1 MGVGGWP
8 FFLALVSGS
17 LVALTVDTT
26 LLIADSVEDSAE
38 KVEGPGFSVTKV
50 ESLGETRDGDVT
62 NDDKTSTLS
71 GLLAG
76 LPALAGTQRLAAS
89 LRQKFVT
96 SSEVGEVKDIVW
108 DKLQEPKSQRT
119 LILVIVSIA
128 LLLDNMLYMVI
139 VPIIPDYLKYV
150 GAFDEDETVSMNT
163 TGPPSHH
170 GQDSATGVLFASKA
184 IVQLM
189 VNPFSGALIDRIG
202 YDIPMMI
209 GLCIMFLSTA
219 VFACGRSYSV
229 LFFARSLQG
238 VGSAFADTSG
248 LAMIA
253 DRFTEEAERSKALGI
268 ALAFISFGCLVAP
281 PFGGAL
287 YQFAGKEMP
296 FLILAFVSLADGFML
311 LLVMKPIKEQLREL
325 NEMHTRERVAT
336 VPIWRLFMDPY
347 IAVCAGALMM
357 SNVALAFLEPT
368 ISLWMEDHITK
379 DNWKMG
385 MIWLPAFFPHVFG
398 VMITVKMA
406 KQYPQYQWL
415 MAAGGLA
422 LEGLCCF
429 IIPFST
435 SYKFLMIPICG
446 ICFGIALIDTALLPT
461 LGYLVDVR
469 YVSVYGSIYAI
480 ADISYSIAYAVG
492 PIIAGGVV
500 EAIGFTALN
509 VGIAFSNLLYAPVLY
524 YLRHIYDFKPFQDE
538 ANVLMQ
544 DPPDKEYQTYVLQE
558 QRPVYGDVG
567 NHLTQSRMETN
578 VDQDMD
584 VPYQA
589 GYVEESSTVH
599 QEPSNYG
606 QATYDQQYNQGY
618 NQQSNYGQNY
628 GQRPHFN
635 NEVKPNETVSA
646 DVNPFRRAAEPEQRE
661 EKNVAEGYLVL
672 QISLHDRLPVLP
684 ITVKRVASLS
694 LILFF
699 YHSNDQ
705 FYELVNCQRL
715 RELDENEF

>member
-1 MGVGGWP
+1 ME
-8 FFLALVSGS
+8 F
-17 LVALTVDTT
+17 
-26 LLIADSVEDSAE
+26 
-38 KVEGPGFSVTKV
+38 
-50 ESLGETRDGDVT
+50 GELKEIIWT
-62 NDDKTSTLS
+62 
-71 GLLAG
+71 
-76 LPALAGTQRLAAS
+76 
-89 LRQKFVT
+89 
-96 SSEVGEVKDIVW
+96 
-108 DKLQEPKSQRT
+108 KLQEPKAQRK
-119 LILVIVSIA
+119 LILIIVCIA

-139 VPIIPDYLKYV
+139 VPIIPDYLQYV
-150 GAFDEDETVSMNT
+150 GAFGPVEDTGNMS
-163 TGPPSHH
+163 GPPTHH
-170 GQDSATGVLFASKA
+170 GQDSATGMLFASKA
-184 IVQLM
+184 MVQLM

-209 GLCIMFLSTA
+209 GLCIMFLSTS
-219 VFACGRSYSV
+219 VFACGKSYGV

-238 VGSAFADTSG
+238 VGSAFADTAG

-253 DRFTEEAERSKALGI
+253 DRFTEENERSKALGI

-287 YQFAGKEMP
+287 YQFAGKEVP

-311 LLVMKPIKEQLREL
+311 LLVMKPIKEQLQDRHHESKS
-325 NEMHTRERVAT
+325 TI
-336 VPIWRLFMDPY
+336 PIWRLLMDPY

-368 ISLWMEDHITK
+368 ISLWMEDTMTH
-379 DNWKMG
+379 DNWKIG

-406 KQYPQYQWL
+406 RQYPQYQWL

-429 IIPFST
+429 IIPFAN
-435 SYKFLMIPICG
+435 SYKVLMIPLCG

-480 ADISYSIAYAVG
+480 ADISYSVAYAVG

-509 VGIAFSNLLYAPVLY
+509 IGIAFSNLLYAPMLY

-558 QRPVYGDVG
+558 QRPITGEIG
-567 NHLTQSRMETN
+567 NHLNQTRMETN
-578 VDQDMD
+578 IDQGYDQNYQTMQHTGYD
-584 VPYQA
+584 QHAGYGAQNANAMGYNQPPSHEQPPVYNQQA
-589 GYVEESSTVH
+589 GYGQQRNYPADHV
-599 QEPSNYG
+599 QEQRGP
-606 QATYDQQYNQGY
+606 QG
-618 NQQSNYGQNY
+618 
-628 GQRPHFN
+628 
-635 NEVKPNETVSA
+635 V
-646 DVNPFRRAAEPEQRE
+646 DVNPFRRPDVDQQRP
-661 EKNVAEGYLVL
+661 AG
-672 QISLHDRLPVLP
+672 D
-684 ITVKRVASLS
+684 
-694 LILFF
+694 
-699 YHSNDQ
+699 SNPFRQ
-705 FYELVNCQRL
+705 GMY
-715 RELDENEF
+715 

>member
-1 MGVGGWP
+1 ME
-8 FFLALVSGS
+8 F
-17 LVALTVDTT
+17 
-26 LLIADSVEDSAE
+26 
-38 KVEGPGFSVTKV
+38 
-50 ESLGETRDGDVT
+50 GELKEIIWT
-62 NDDKTSTLS
+62 
-71 GLLAG
+71 
-76 LPALAGTQRLAAS
+76 
-89 LRQKFVT
+89 
-96 SSEVGEVKDIVW
+96 
-108 DKLQEPKSQRT
+108 KLQEPKAQRK
-119 LILVIVSIA
+119 LILIIVCIA

-150 GAFDEDETVSMNT
+150 GAFGIVEEAVNA
-163 TGPPSHH
+163 TGGSSHP

-209 GLCIMFLSTA
+209 GLCIMFLSTS
-219 VFACGRSYSV
+219 VFACGKSYGV

-238 VGSAFADTSG
+238 VGSAFADTAG

-253 DRFTEEAERSKALGI
+253 DRFTEEAERTKALGI

-287 YQFAGKEMP
+287 YQFAGKEVP

-311 LLVMKPIKEQLREL
+311 LLVMKPIKEQIMRHYEPKS
-325 NEMHTRERVAT
+325 TI
-336 VPIWRLFMDPY
+336 PIWRLLMDPY

-368 ISLWMEDHITK
+368 ISLWMEDTMTH
-379 DNWKMG
+379 DNWKIG
-385 MIWLPAFFPHVFG
+385 MIWLPAFFPHVIG
-398 VMITVKMA
+398 VVVTVRMA

-429 IIPFST
+429 IIPFSS
-435 SYKFLMIPICG
+435 SYKVLMIPLCG

-480 ADISYSIAYAVG
+480 ADISYSVAYAVG

-538 ANVLMQ
+538 ANILMQ
-544 DPPDKEYQTYVLQE
+544 DPPSKEYQTYVLQE
-558 QRPVYGDVG
+558 QRPITGEIG
-567 NHLTQSRMETN
+567 NHLNQTRMETN
-578 VDQDMD
+578 VDQGYD
-584 VPYQA
+584 PNYQTA
-589 GYVEESSTVH
+589 
-599 QEPSNYG
+599 G
-606 QATYDQQYNQGY
+606 QASYDQRAGGYGAQSTIGY
-618 NQQSNYGQNY
+618 NQPAQEQPSVYNQSAGYGQPSDYSQQRNY
-628 GQRPHFN
+628 ATERQDQRG
-635 NEVKPNETVSA
+635 A
-646 DVNPFRRAAEPEQRE
+646 QGAQGDVNPFRRPDATNQRP
-661 EKNVAEGYLVL
+661 AG
-672 QISLHDRLPVLP
+672 D
-684 ITVKRVASLS
+684 
-694 LILFF
+694 
-699 YHSNDQ
+699 SNPFRQ
-705 FYELVNCQRL
+705 GMY
-715 RELDENEF
+715 

>member
-1 MGVGGWP
+1 MN
-8 FFLALVSGS
+8 FIGS
-17 LVALTVDTT
+17 IKVPVVD
-26 LLIADSVEDSAE
+26 LE
-38 KVEGPGFSVTKV
+38 
-50 ESLGETRDGDVT
+50 
-62 NDDKTSTLS
+62 
-71 GLLAG
+71 
-76 LPALAGTQRLAAS
+76 
-89 LRQKFVT
+89 LR
-96 SSEVGEVKDIVW
+96 EVKEIVW
-108 DKLQEPKSQRT
+108 DKLQEPKSQRA

-139 VPIIPDYLKYV
+139 VPIIPDYLKEIGTFGDQEIYP
-150 GAFDEDETVSMNT
+150 ANY
-163 TGPPSHH
+163 TGPRAHH
-170 GQDSATGVLFASKA
+170 GQDSATGLLFASKA

-189 VNPFSGALIDRIG
+189 VNPFSGALIDKIG

-209 GLCIMFLSTA
+209 GLCIMFLSTI
-219 VFACGRSYSV
+219 VFACGNSYSV

-287 YQFAGKEMP
+287 YQFAGKSMP

-311 LLVMKPIKEQLREL
+311 LLVMKPLKDQIRDSKNREQVE
-325 NEMHTRERVAT
+325 T

-368 ISLWMEDHITK
+368 ISLWMEDNITK

-398 VMITVKMA
+398 VIITVKMA
-406 KQYPQYQWL
+406 KQYPQHQWL

-429 IIPFST
+429 VIPFST
-435 SYKFLMIPICG
+435 SYIFLMIPICG

-480 ADISYSIAYAVG
+480 ADISYSLAYAIG

-509 VGIAFSNLLYAPVLY
+509 IGIAITNLLYVPVLY
-524 YLRHIYDFKPFQDE
+524 YLRNIYDFKPFQDE

-558 QRPVYGDVG
+558 QRPMSSDVG
-567 NHLTQSRMETN
+567 NHLTQTKMETN
-578 VDQDMD
+578 IDQSIQST
-584 VPYQA
+584 YQSS
-589 GYVEESSTVH
+589 GYTQQQNNQEYQQQQQQQQYPTWDDPPNNHYNNQSQQQQQQQPSSLRYN
-599 QEPSNYG
+599 EPSHEAN
-606 QATYDQQYNQGY
+606 
-618 NQQSNYGQNY
+618 
-628 GQRPHFN
+628 P
-635 NEVKPNETVSA
+635 
-646 DVNPFRRAAEPEQRE
+646 NPFRRPTETQHRPT
-661 EKNVAEGYLVL
+661 G
-672 QISLHDRLPVLP
+672 
-684 ITVKRVASLS
+684 T
-694 LILFF
+694 
-699 YHSNDQ
+699 SNPFRQ
-705 FYELVNCQRL
+705 GIN
-715 RELDENEF
+715 

>member
-1 MGVGGWP
+1 M
-8 FFLALVSGS
+8 
-17 LVALTVDTT
+17 TT
-26 LLIADSVEDSAE
+26 IPILNME
-38 KVEGPGFSVTKV
+38 FSELK
-50 ESLGETRDGDVT
+50 E
-62 NDDKTSTLS
+62 
-71 GLLAG
+71 
-76 LPALAGTQRLAAS
+76 
-89 LRQKFVT
+89 
-96 SSEVGEVKDIVW
+96 IVW
-108 DKLQEPKSQRT
+108 TKLQEPKSQRK

-150 GAFDEDETVSMNT
+150 GAFGEIEEPPVNASGPVSH
-163 TGPPSHH
+163 P

-209 GLCIMFLSTA
+209 GLSIMFLSTS
-219 VFACGRSYSV
+219 VFACGKSYGV

-238 VGSAFADTSG
+238 VGSAFADTAG

-253 DRFTEEAERSKALGI
+253 DRFTEESERSKALGI

-287 YQFAGKEMP
+287 YQFAGKEVP

-311 LLVMKPIKEQLREL
+311 LLVMKPIKEQLQ
-325 NEMHTRERVAT
+325 ERHHEPKST
-336 VPIWRLFMDPY
+336 IPIWRLLMDPY

-368 ISLWMEDHITK
+368 ISLWMEDTMTH
-379 DNWKMG
+379 DNWKIG
-385 MIWLPAFFPHVFG
+385 MIWLPAFFPHVIG
-398 VMITVKMA
+398 VVITVRMA

-429 IIPFST
+429 IIPFCS
-435 SYKFLMIPICG
+435 SYKVLMIPLCG

-480 ADISYSIAYAVG
+480 ADISYSVAYAVG

-558 QRPVYGDVG
+558 QRPITGEIG
-567 NHLTQSRMETN
+567 NHLNQTRMETN
-578 VDQDMD
+578 IDQGYDQN
-584 VPYQA
+584 YQTTGQV
-589 GYVEESSTVH
+589 GYDGDQRGYGMQNTIGYNQPAHEQPPVYNQPT
-599 QEPSNYG
+599 NYG
-606 QATYDQQYNQGY
+606 QSGDYSQQRNYAAERQDQRGSQ
-618 NQQSNYGQNY
+618 
-628 GQRPHFN
+628 
-635 NEVKPNETVSA
+635 A
-646 DVNPFRRAAEPEQRE
+646 DVNPFRRPEPADQRP
-661 EKNVAEGYLVL
+661 AG
-672 QISLHDRLPVLP
+672 D
-684 ITVKRVASLS
+684 
-694 LILFF
+694 
-699 YHSNDQ
+699 SNPFRQ
-705 FYELVNCQRL
+705 GMY
-715 RELDENEF
+715 

>member
-1 MGVGGWP
+1 M
-8 FFLALVSGS
+8 
-17 LVALTVDTT
+17 
-26 LLIADSVEDSAE
+26 
-38 KVEGPGFSVTKV
+38 
-50 ESLGETRDGDVT
+50 
-62 NDDKTSTLS
+62 
-71 GLLAG
+71 
-76 LPALAGTQRLAAS
+76 
-89 LRQKFVT
+89 
-96 SSEVGEVKDIVW
+96 SSIKIPVLNLEVGEVKEIIW
-108 DKLQEPKSQRT
+108 TKLQEPVAQRR
-119 LILVIVSIA
+119 LILVIVCIA

-139 VPIIPDYLKYV
+139 VPIIPDYLKYI
-150 GAFDEDETVSMNT
+150 GAFADESLPPNT
-163 TGPPSHH
+163 TAAPGHH

-209 GLCIMFLSTA
+209 GLTIMFLSTA
-219 VFACGRSYSV
+219 VFACGRSYGV

-253 DRFTEEAERSKALGI
+253 DRFTEENERSKALGI

-296 FLILAFVSLADGFML
+296 FLILAFVSLADGLML
-311 LLVMKPIKEQLREL
+311 LLVMKPFKEQLKESRKESGP
-325 NEMHTRERVAT
+325 TI
-336 VPIWRLFMDPY
+336 PIWRLFIDPY

-368 ISLWMEDHITK
+368 LSLWMEDNITH

-385 MIWLPAFFPHVFG
+385 MVWLPAFFPHVFG
-398 VMITVKMA
+398 VAITVKMA
-406 KQYPQYQWL
+406 KKYPQHQWL

-422 LEGLCCF
+422 LEGFCCF

-435 SYKFLMIPICG
+435 SYTFLMIPICG

-480 ADISYSIAYAVG
+480 ADISYSLAYAIG

-509 VGIAFSNLLYAPVLY
+509 FGIAFSNLLYAPVLM

-538 ANVLMQ
+538 ANILMQ

-558 QRPVYGDVG
+558 QRPVSGEVG
-567 NHLTQSRMETN
+567 NHLTSQTRMETN
-578 VDQDMD
+578 VDQD
-584 VPYQA
+584 V
-589 GYVEESSTVH
+589 
-599 QEPSNYG
+599 
-606 QATYDQQYNQGY
+606 
-618 NQQSNYGQNY
+618 GQNY
-628 GQRPHFN
+628 QNYGDQSYGYQGQAQPNQSYGYNEQQSQQGYQQSAGSGYEMQQNIAQQEAYYAQSGYQQQQNVRPGN
-635 NEVKPNETVSA
+635 P
-646 DVNPFRRAAEPEQRE
+646 NPFRSEPTDQRS
-661 EKNVAEGYLVL
+661 AG
-672 QISLHDRLPVLP
+672 D
-684 ITVKRVASLS
+684 
-694 LILFF
+694 
-699 YHSNDQ
+699 SNPFRQ
-705 FYELVNCQRL
+705 GMF
-715 RELDENEF
+715 